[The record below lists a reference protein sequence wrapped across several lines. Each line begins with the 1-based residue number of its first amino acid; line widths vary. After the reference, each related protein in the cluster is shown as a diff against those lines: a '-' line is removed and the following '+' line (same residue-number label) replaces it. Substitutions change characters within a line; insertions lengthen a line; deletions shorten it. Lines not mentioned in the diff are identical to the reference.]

1 MVERGYDSGMSKP
14 TLPMDLD
21 LEISPTPAAESLTAL
36 AGLSLVARTFRSLG
50 LTESVARHVVI
61 KKRDRGFSEAEMVE
75 SLVLLNAA
83 GGDCLDDLVRLQADP
98 GLSTMLGHAIPSPE
112 AARKFLYSFHD
123 DKLIDEAKAARKAD
137 QIAFIPEETA
147 PLYGLGQVNVDL
159 VREVARRAPGQ
170 TIATVDQDATI
181 QESRKREALAHYEG
195 GRGYQPMLAVW
206 AETGL
211 VLADEFRDG
220 NVPAMMEPLT
230 VAKRAFAT
238 LPATVEGFYYRADSA
253 SHEAKLLSWLR
264 DEDRGDG
271 PKGKIGFAIS
281 ARMSKSLA
289 AAITALPE
297 GAWKTYSAHGGE
309 TDEMRE
315 WAEVPFVPSE
325 KSEHKETEPL
335 RYVAIRVRSRQG
347 ELFSDGS
354 AVKHFAVMSN
364 RWEIDGARL
373 LQWHREKAG
382 TIEQVH
388 DIVKNELAG
397 GVLPC
402 GRFGANAAW
411 MRLSLLSHNVLV
423 ALKRIALP
431 PEMLNAR
438 PKKLRYS
445 IFVQAGRLLR
455 HARSVVL
462 RLAATVEQ
470 VADYIEAWRLIGATG

>member
-1 MVERGYDSGMSKP
+1 
-14 TLPMDLD
+14 
-21 LEISPTPAAESLTAL
+21 
-36 AGLSLVARTFRSLG
+36 
-50 LTESVARHVVI
+50 
-61 KKRDRGFSEAEMVE
+61 
-75 SLVLLNAA
+75 
-83 GGDCLDDLVRLQADP
+83 
-98 GLSTMLGHAIPSPE
+98 MLGHAIPSPE

-123 DKLIDEAKAARKAD
+123 DKLIDEAKAARKAG

-147 PLYGLGQVNVDL
+147 PLDGLGQVNVDL

-230 VAKRAFAT
+230 VAKRAFAA
-238 LPATVEGFYYRADSA
+238 LPATVEKFYYRADSA

-264 DEDRGDG
+264 DEEREDG
-271 PKGKIGFAIS
+271 PKGTIGFAIS
-281 ARMSKSLA
+281 ARMSKPLA
-289 AAITALPE
+289 AAITALPAE
-297 GAWKTYSAHGGE
+297 GAWKTCSVPGGE

-364 RWEIDGARL
+364 RWDLDGARL

-431 PEMLNAR
+431 PEMLSAR
-438 PKKLRYS
+438 PKKLRYA

-455 HARSVVL
+455 HARTLVL